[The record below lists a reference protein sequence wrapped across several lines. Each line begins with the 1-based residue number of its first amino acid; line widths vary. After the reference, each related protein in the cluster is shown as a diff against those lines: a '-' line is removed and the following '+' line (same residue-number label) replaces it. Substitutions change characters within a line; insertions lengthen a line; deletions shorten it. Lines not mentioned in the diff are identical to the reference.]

1 MNLRQNK
8 EKNAQQ
14 MLTGVILTLFIMLL
28 LCTIFTNQDA
38 ASVSK
43 LKARQPDKIQY
54 LDDGMV
60 LLSFNINRNENS
72 RGSLVFFTSHQHVTV
87 FTKNNVIYNLDD
99 SGGIWGHT
107 TGNVWNFV
115 KLPAYAET
123 VIVRLKPC
131 YPETAGQ
138 IEQYYIGTGNEIY
151 TGILRQS
158 MPTFIASVFI
168 LLAGFF
174 ITCYWVFIH
183 NSSHIDGTL
192 FYLGIFS
199 ILLGLWATNET
210 DVCSL
215 MLLNRRSS
223 AFAAFM
229 FLMIMPIPFLMFV
242 KSFLEINDDKI
253 WKILCNLCML
263 QTVVCSLLH
272 FTGFYEFRR
281 SVWSTHLSICIVLI
295 YLITVI
301 IYKIIKKQ
309 ADQRLKVCMAALAF
323 VVIATIVDIA
333 SYYKTR
339 NNS

>member
-1 MNLRQNK
+1 
-8 EKNAQQ
+8 

-115 KLPAYAET
+115 KLPAYTET

-199 ILLGLWATNET
+199 I
-210 DVCSL
+210 
-215 MLLNRRSS
+215 
-223 AFAAFM
+223 
-229 FLMIMPIPFLMFV
+229 
-242 KSFLEINDDKI
+242 
-253 WKILCNLCML
+253 
-263 QTVVCSLLH
+263 
-272 FTGFYEFRR
+272 
-281 SVWSTHLSICIVLI
+281 
-295 YLITVI
+295 
-301 IYKIIKKQ
+301 
-309 ADQRLKVCMAALAF
+309 
-323 VVIATIVDIA
+323 
-333 SYYKTR
+333 
-339 NNS
+339 

>member
-60 LLSFNINRNENS
+60 LLSFNINRNESNN
-72 RGSLVFFTSHQHVTV
+72 GSLVFFTSHQHVTV
-87 FTKNNVIYNLDD
+87 STKNNEIYRLDD

-115 KLPAYAET
+115 KLPTYAET
-123 VIVRLKPC
+123 VIVRLEPC

-168 LLAGFF
+168 LLAGFL
-174 ITCYWVFIH
+174 
-183 NSSHIDGTL
+183 SHVTGCL
-192 FYLGIFS
+192 F
-199 ILLGLWATNET
+199 TT
-210 DVCSL
+210 
-215 MLLNRRSS
+215 
-223 AFAAFM
+223 AA
-229 FLMIMPIPFLMFV
+229 I
-242 KSFLEINDDKI
+242 
-253 WKILCNLCML
+253 
-263 QTVVCSLLH
+263 
-272 FTGFYEFRR
+272 
-281 SVWSTHLSICIVLI
+281 
-295 YLITVI
+295 
-301 IYKIIKKQ
+301 
-309 ADQRLKVCMAALAF
+309 
-323 VVIATIVDIA
+323 
-333 SYYKTR
+333 
-339 NNS
+339 

>member
-1 MNLRQNK
+1 
-8 EKNAQQ
+8 

-131 YPETAGQ
+131 
-138 IEQYYIGTGNEIY
+138 
-151 TGILRQS
+151 
-158 MPTFIASVFI
+158 
-168 LLAGFF
+168 
-174 ITCYWVFIH
+174 
-183 NSSHIDGTL
+183 
-192 FYLGIFS
+192 
-199 ILLGLWATNET
+199 
-210 DVCSL
+210 
-215 MLLNRRSS
+215 
-223 AFAAFM
+223 
-229 FLMIMPIPFLMFV
+229 
-242 KSFLEINDDKI
+242 
-253 WKILCNLCML
+253 
-263 QTVVCSLLH
+263 
-272 FTGFYEFRR
+272 
-281 SVWSTHLSICIVLI
+281 
-295 YLITVI
+295 
-301 IYKIIKKQ
+301 
-309 ADQRLKVCMAALAF
+309 
-323 VVIATIVDIA
+323 
-333 SYYKTR
+333 
-339 NNS
+339 

>member
-138 IEQYYIGTGNEIY
+138 IEQYYI
-151 TGILRQS
+151 
-158 MPTFIASVFI
+158 V
-168 LLAGFF
+168 
-174 ITCYWVFIH
+174 
-183 NSSHIDGTL
+183 
-192 FYLGIFS
+192 
-199 ILLGLWATNET
+199 
-210 DVCSL
+210 
-215 MLLNRRSS
+215 S
-223 AFAAFM
+223 A
-229 FLMIMPIPFLMFV
+229 
-242 KSFLEINDDKI
+242 
-253 WKILCNLCML
+253 
-263 QTVVCSLLH
+263 H
-272 FTGFYEFRR
+272 
-281 SVWSTHLSICIVLI
+281 
-295 YLITVI
+295 
-301 IYKIIKKQ
+301 
-309 ADQRLKVCMAALAF
+309 
-323 VVIATIVDIA
+323 
-333 SYYKTR
+333 
-339 NNS
+339 